1 LDMPPY
7 HNEMERLLE
16 KGSKAISQGEIISAL
31 SYFER
36 ALRIEETPV
45 ASSYFAFCIARER
58 GQLSHA
64 ISLCT
69 QAIRQEPQNP
79 VHYLNLGRIYF
90 LSGMKP
96 DAIKILREGLKHE
109 KNQQIIDELN
119 SLGTRK
125 PPVLFFLKRSN
136 PLNKYLGVLLKRL
149 GLRRG

>member
-1 LDMPPY
+1 MSPHD
-7 HNEMERLLE
+7 NEMERLLE
-16 KGSKAISQGEIISAL
+16 KGSEAISQGEIISAL
-31 SYFER
+31 SYFEK
-36 ALRIEETPV
+36 ALHIEDNP
-45 ASSYFAFCIARER
+45 AANSYFAFCIARER
-58 GQLSHA
+58 GQLSQA
-64 ISLCT
+64 ISLCS

-96 DAIKILREGLKHE
+96 EAIKILREGLKHE
-109 KNQQIIDELN
+109 KNQQIIDELD

-136 PLNKYLGVLLKRL
+136 PLNKYLGILLKWL

>member
-1 LDMPPY
+1 MAPY
-7 HNEMERLLE
+7 HSEMERLVE
-16 KGSKAISQGEIISAL
+16 KGSEAISHGEVISAL

-36 ALRIEETPV
+36 ALDIEDSPV

-79 VHYLNLGRIYF
+79 VHYLNLGRIYL
-90 LSGMKP
+90 LSGMKL
-96 DAIKILREGLKHE
+96 DAIRTLREGLKHE
-109 KNQQIIDELN
+109 KNQQIIDELD

-125 PPVLFFLKRSN
+125 RPVFFFLKRSN
-136 PLNKYLGVLLKRL
+136 PLNKYLGILLKKL
-149 GLRRG
+149 GLR

>member
-1 LDMPPY
+1 MPRY
-7 HNEMERLLE
+7 HSEMERLLE
-16 KGSKAISQGEIISAL
+16 KGSEAISQGEIISAL

-36 ALRIEETPV
+36 ALRIEESPV

-58 GQLSHA
+58 GQLSRA

-69 QAIRQEPQNP
+69 EAMRQEPQNP

-90 LSGMKP
+90 LAGMKL

-136 PLNKYLGVLLKRL
+136 PLNKYLGILLKKL